1 MIKGLAHIGL
11 YIKDIERSKRFYS
24 DILGF
29 KATCQVHQEDGT
41 KICMMEKGSCILEL
55 VEFETYQ
62 KKADGF
68 FDHVA
73 LEVEDIRA
81 AMMDLSAK
89 GIEFE
94 SEDPILDSIY
104 DGVYYIMFRGPDG
117 EHIELDQ
124 IL

>member
-11 YIKDIERSKRFYS
+11 YIKDIERSKQFYS

-29 KATCQVHQEDGT
+29 EATCQVHQEDGT

-55 VEFETYQ
+55 VEFAEYQ
-62 KKADGF
+62 QKVDGF

-73 LEVEDIRA
+73 LEVDDIRS
-81 AMMDLSAK
+81 AMSVLSAK

-94 SEDPILDSIY
+94 SEDPILDDIY
-104 DGVYYIMFRGPDG
+104 NGVYYIMFKGPDG
-117 EHIELDQ
+117 EQIELDQ

>member
-29 KATCQVHQEDGT
+29 KAACQVHQEDGT